1 MIAAS
6 ILQTRGY
13 RNFTEVE
20 GGFNGIKK
28 TEKVPT
34 TDFVCQSKNCIV
46 MNIFEKQ
53 TSQEI
58 NLL

>member
-28 TEKVPT
+28 LKNTHHRFCLSKVKLYPNEY
-34 TDFVCQSKNCIV
+34 F
-46 MNIFEKQ
+46 
-53 TSQEI
+53 
-58 NLL
+58 

>member
-28 TEKVPT
+28 TEKSSYYRFCV
-34 TDFVCQSKNCIV
+34 SKV
-46 MNIFEKQ
+46 K
-53 TSQEI
+53 TA
-58 NLL
+58 L